1 MVYGEGK
8 LLHGLKFLDDSDD
21 TTVPLTRIL
30 LSGNPVRVNHH
41 YFLIRCLILY
51 YQGLLTGSRFL
62 DGVPALDR
70 PNLPDT
76 TGEEPVICHTPAP
89 PLTSADKRIVLFIAA
104 LVGFLIPFDGS
115 AVNIALPV
123 MAAEYH
129 LDAITLSW
137 ITTAYLLTS
146 AVFLVPFGKIA
157 DIYGRKR
164 VFLYGI
170 VIFTAAS
177 LVMTMVPSP
186 EMLIAI
192 RLIQGFGGAMIFG
205 TALAILSSIFSPGE
219 RGRAL
224 GIYIMAVYL
233 GLTMGPF
240 LGGILT
246 GYLGW
251 RSIFWVNVP
260 LGIAACLLILW
271 RLQGEWA
278 ECVGEKFDLKGSVLY
293 ACSLVA
299 VMLGLSAVPDLIGVL
314 LLGVGIMLGVIF
326 VLYELRVP
334 VPVLDLRLFTRN
346 RVFAFSNLA
355 ALISYCATYA
365 VTFLLSLDLQLTRG
379 FSPEQAG
386 SILIVLPAVQAL
398 LSPVAGRLSDR
409 TDSQVLASIGIG
421 LTAIGL
427 FPLIFISESTP
438 IWYLIACL
446 IILGA
451 GFGLFSSPNINAI
464 MSSVERK
471 YLGVASGMN
480 GTVRLVGQMLS
491 MGIVMMLFALFIG
504 PVVITPEYFPEFIQS
519 LRYAFLIFTVLS
531 LIGVMAS
538 LMRGKG
544 LPGGRGGSDVK

>member
-1 MVYGEGK
+1 V
-8 LLHGLKFLDDSDD
+8 
-21 TTVPLTRIL
+21 T
-30 LSGNPVRVNHH
+30 
-41 YFLIRCLILY
+41 
-51 YQGLLTGSRFL
+51 
-62 DGVPALDR
+62 A
-70 PNLPDT
+70 
-76 TGEEPVICHTPAP
+76 ICRTPAP
-89 PLTSADKRIVLFIAA
+89 PLSSTDKGIVLFIAA
-104 LVGFLIPFDGS
+104 LAGFLTPFDGS

-123 MAAEYH
+123 MAAEFH

-146 AVFLVPFGKIA
+146 AVFLVPFGRIA

-164 VFLYGI
+164 IFLYGI
-170 VIFTAAS
+170 AIFTGAS
-177 LVMTMVPSP
+177 LVMTMVSFP

-205 TALAILSSIFSPGE
+205 TALAILSSVFSPGE

-251 RSIFWVNVP
+251 RSIFLVNVP
-260 LGIAACLLILW
+260 LGILACLLILW
-271 RLQGEWA
+271 RLRGEWA
-278 ECVGEKFDLKGSVLY
+278 ECQGERFDLKGSVLY

-299 VMLGLSAVPDLIGVL
+299 VMLGLSTVPDLKGVL
-314 LLGVGIMLGVIF
+314 LLSVGIVIGVIF

-334 VPVLDLRLFTRN
+334 LPVLDLSLFTKN

-386 SILIVLPAVQAL
+386 GILIVLPAVQAL

-409 TDSQVLASIGIG
+409 IDSQVLASIGIA
-421 LTAIGL
+421 LTAVGM
-427 FPLIFISESTP
+427 FPLVFISESTP
-438 IWYLIACL
+438 IWYLVACL
-446 IILGA
+446 VVLGA
-451 GFGLFSSPNINAI
+451 GFGIFSSPNINAI
-464 MSSVERK
+464 MSSVEKR

-491 MGIVMMLFALFIG
+491 MGIVMMLFSLFIG
-504 PVVITPEYFPEFIQS
+504 PVMITPEYFPEFLQS
-519 LRYAFLIFTVLS
+519 LHYAFLIFSLLS
-531 LIGVMAS
+531 LVGVVAS
-538 LMRGKG
+538 LMRGK
-544 LPGGRGGSDVK
+544 RQSVSR

>member
-1 MVYGEGK
+1 M
-8 LLHGLKFLDDSDD
+8 
-21 TTVPLTRIL
+21 
-30 LSGNPVRVNHH
+30 
-41 YFLIRCLILY
+41 
-51 YQGLLTGSRFL
+51 
-62 DGVPALDR
+62 PA
-70 PNLPDT
+70 
-76 TGEEPVICHTPAP
+76 ICRTPAP
-89 PLTSADKRIVLFIAA
+89 PLSSTDKGIVLFIAA
-104 LVGFLIPFDGS
+104 LAGFLTPFDGS

-123 MAAEYH
+123 MAAEFH

-146 AVFLVPFGKIA
+146 AVFLVPFGRIA

-164 VFLYGI
+164 IFLYGI
-170 VIFTAAS
+170 AIFTGAS
-177 LVMTMVPSP
+177 LVMTMVSFP

-205 TALAILSSIFSPGE
+205 TALAILSSVFSPGE

-251 RSIFWVNVP
+251 RSIFLVNVP
-260 LGIAACLLILW
+260 LGILACLLILW
-271 RLQGEWA
+271 RLRGEWA
-278 ECVGEKFDLKGSVLY
+278 ECQGERFDLKGSVLY

-299 VMLGLSAVPDLIGVL
+299 VMLGLSTVPDLKGVL
-314 LLGVGIMLGVIF
+314 LLSVGIVIGVIF

-334 VPVLDLRLFTRN
+334 LPVLDLSLFTKN

-386 SILIVLPAVQAL
+386 GILIVLPAVQAL

-409 TDSQVLASIGIG
+409 IDSQVLASIGIA
-421 LTAIGL
+421 LTAVGM
-427 FPLIFISESTP
+427 FPLVFISESTP
-438 IWYLIACL
+438 IWYLVACL
-446 IILGA
+446 VVLGA
-451 GFGLFSSPNINAI
+451 GFGIFSSPNINAI
-464 MSSVERK
+464 MSSVEKR

-491 MGIVMMLFALFIG
+491 MGIVMMLFSLFIG
-504 PVVITPEYFPEFIQS
+504 PVMITPEYFPEFLQS
-519 LRYAFLIFTVLS
+519 LHYAFLIFSLLS
-531 LIGVMAS
+531 LVGVVAS

-544 LPGGRGGSDVK
+544 HPVSR

>member
-1 MVYGEGK
+1 MDLQNAEPE
-8 LLHGLKFLDDSDD
+8 
-21 TTVPLTRIL
+21 TT
-30 LSGNPVRVNHH
+30 
-41 YFLIRCLILY
+41 
-51 YQGLLTGSRFL
+51 
-62 DGVPALDR
+62 DEVPA
-70 PNLPDT
+70 
-76 TGEEPVICHTPAP
+76 ICHTPAT
-89 PLTSADKRIVLFIAA
+89 PLPRTDKQIVLFIAA

-123 MAAEYH
+123 MAAEFH

-137 ITTAYLLTS
+137 ITTAYLLAS

-170 VIFTAAS
+170 AIFTAAS
-177 LVMTMVPSP
+177 LLMTMVPSP
-186 EMLIAI
+186 ELLIAI

-205 TALAILSSIFSPGE
+205 TALAILSSVFPPGE
-219 RGRAL
+219 RGKMF

-251 RSIFWVNVP
+251 RSIFLVNVP
-260 LGIAACLLILW
+260 LGVAACLLILW
-271 RLQGEWA
+271 RLKGEWA
-278 ECVGEKFDLKGSVLY
+278 ECVGERFDLKGSILY

-299 VMLGLSAVPDLIGVL
+299 VMLGLSTVPDPAGFVLIGAGIV
-314 LLGVGIMLGVIF
+314 VGLIF
-326 VLYELRVP
+326 VLFELRVP
-334 VPVLDLRLFTRN
+334 VPVLDLRLITKN

-379 FSPEQAG
+379 LSPQQAG
-386 SILIVLPAVQAL
+386 LVLIVLPAVQAL
-398 LSPVAGRLSDR
+398 ISPLAGRLSDR
-409 TDSQVLASIGIG
+409 TDSQVLASIGIA
-421 LTAIGL
+421 LTAVGM

-438 IWYLIACL
+438 VWYLIACL

-464 MSSVERK
+464 MSSVEKK

-480 GTVRLVGQMLS
+480 GTMRLVGQMLS
-491 MGIVMMLFALFIG
+491 MGIVMMLFSLFIG
-504 PVVITPEYFPEFIQS
+504 PVVITPEYYPEFMES
-519 LRYAFLIFTVLS
+519 LHYAFLIFTGLS
-531 LIGVMAS
+531 LIGVVAS

-544 LPGGRGGSDVK
+544 QPGAKQG

>member
-1 MVYGEGK
+1 M
-8 LLHGLKFLDDSDD
+8 
-21 TTVPLTRIL
+21 T
-30 LSGNPVRVNHH
+30 
-41 YFLIRCLILY
+41 
-51 YQGLLTGSRFL
+51 
-62 DGVPALDR
+62 A
-70 PNLPDT
+70 
-76 TGEEPVICHTPAP
+76 ICRTPAP
-89 PLTSADKRIVLFIAA
+89 PLSSTDKGIVLFIAA
-104 LVGFLIPFDGS
+104 LAGFLTPFDGS

-123 MAAEYH
+123 MAAEFH

-146 AVFLVPFGKIA
+146 AVFLVPFGRIA

-164 VFLYGI
+164 IFLYGI
-170 VIFTAAS
+170 AIFTGAS
-177 LVMTMVPSP
+177 LVMTMVSFP

-205 TALAILSSIFSPGE
+205 TALAILSSVFSPGE

-251 RSIFWVNVP
+251 RSIFLVNVP
-260 LGIAACLLILW
+260 LGILACLLILW
-271 RLQGEWA
+271 RLRGEWA
-278 ECVGEKFDLKGSVLY
+278 ECQGERFDLKGSVLY

-299 VMLGLSAVPDLIGVL
+299 VMLGLSTVPDLKGVL
-314 LLGVGIMLGVIF
+314 LLSVGIVIGVIF

-334 VPVLDLRLFTRN
+334 LPVLDLSLFTKN

-386 SILIVLPAVQAL
+386 GILIVLPAVQAL

-409 TDSQVLASIGIG
+409 IDSQVLASIGIA
-421 LTAIGL
+421 LTAVGM
-427 FPLIFISESTP
+427 FPLVFISESTP
-438 IWYLIACL
+438 IWYLVACL
-446 IILGA
+446 VVLGA
-451 GFGLFSSPNINAI
+451 GFGIFSSPNINAI
-464 MSSVERK
+464 MSSVEKR

-491 MGIVMMLFALFIG
+491 MGIVMMLFSLFIG
-504 PVVITPEYFPEFIQS
+504 PVMITPEYFPEFLQS
-519 LRYAFLIFTVLS
+519 LHYAFLIFSLLS
-531 LIGVMAS
+531 LVGVVAS
-538 LMRGKG
+538 LMRGK
-544 LPGGRGGSDVK
+544 RQSVSR

>member
-1 MVYGEGK
+1 
-8 LLHGLKFLDDSDD
+8 
-21 TTVPLTRIL
+21 
-30 LSGNPVRVNHH
+30 
-41 YFLIRCLILY
+41 
-51 YQGLLTGSRFL
+51 
-62 DGVPALDR
+62 
-70 PNLPDT
+70 
-76 TGEEPVICHTPAP
+76 
-89 PLTSADKRIVLFIAA
+89 
-104 LVGFLIPFDGS
+104 
-115 AVNIALPV
+115 
-123 MAAEYH
+123 MAAEFH

-146 AVFLVPFGKIA
+146 AVFLVPFGRIA

-164 VFLYGI
+164 IFLYGI
-170 VIFTAAS
+170 AIFTGTS
-177 LVMTMVPSP
+177 LVMTMVSFP

-205 TALAILSSIFSPGE
+205 TALAILSSVFSPGE

-251 RSIFWVNVP
+251 RSIFLVNVP
-260 LGIAACLLILW
+260 LGILACLLILW
-271 RLQGEWA
+271 RLRGEWA
-278 ECVGEKFDLKGSVLY
+278 ECQGERFDLKGSVLY

-299 VMLGLSAVPDLIGVL
+299 VMLGLSTVPDLKGVL
-314 LLGVGIMLGVIF
+314 LLSVGIVIGVIF

-334 VPVLDLRLFTRN
+334 LPVLDLSLFTKN

-386 SILIVLPAVQAL
+386 GILIVLPAVQAL

-409 TDSQVLASIGIG
+409 IDSQVLASIGIA
-421 LTAIGL
+421 LTAVGM
-427 FPLIFISESTP
+427 FPLVFISESTP
-438 IWYLIACL
+438 IWYLVACL
-446 IILGA
+446 VVLGA
-451 GFGLFSSPNINAI
+451 GFGIFSSPNINAI
-464 MSSVERK
+464 MSSVEKR

-491 MGIVMMLFALFIG
+491 MGIVMMLFSLFIG
-504 PVVITPEYFPEFIQS
+504 PVMITPEYFPEFLQS
-519 LRYAFLIFTVLS
+519 LHYAFLIFSLLS
-531 LIGVMAS
+531 LVGVVAS
-538 LMRGKG
+538 LMRGK
-544 LPGGRGGSDVK
+544 RQSVSR

>member
-1 MVYGEGK
+1 M
-8 LLHGLKFLDDSDD
+8 
-21 TTVPLTRIL
+21 
-30 LSGNPVRVNHH
+30 
-41 YFLIRCLILY
+41 
-51 YQGLLTGSRFL
+51 
-62 DGVPALDR
+62 PA
-70 PNLPDT
+70 
-76 TGEEPVICHTPAP
+76 ICRTPAP
-89 PLTSADKRIVLFIAA
+89 PLSSTDKGIVLFIAA
-104 LVGFLIPFDGS
+104 LAGFLTPFDGS

-123 MAAEYH
+123 MAAEFH

-146 AVFLVPFGKIA
+146 AVFLVPFGRIA

-164 VFLYGI
+164 IFLYGI
-170 VIFTAAS
+170 AIFTAAS
-177 LVMTMVPSP
+177 LLMTMVSYP

-205 TALAILSSIFSPGE
+205 TALAILSSVFPPGE

-251 RSIFWVNVP
+251 RSIFLVNVP
-260 LGIAACLLILW
+260 LGILACILILW
-271 RLQGEWA
+271 RLRGEWA
-278 ECVGEKFDLKGSVLY
+278 ECQGERFDLKGSVLY

-299 VMLGLSAVPDLIGVL
+299 VMLGLSTVPDLDGVL
-314 LLGVGIMLGVIF
+314 ILSVGIVIGVIF

-334 VPVLDLRLFTRN
+334 LPVLDLSLFTKN

-386 SILIVLPAVQAL
+386 GILIVLPAVQAL

-409 TDSQVLASIGIG
+409 IDSQVLASIGIA
-421 LTAIGL
+421 LTAVGM
-427 FPLIFISESTP
+427 FPLVFISEATP
-438 IWYLIACL
+438 VWYLVACL
-446 IILGA
+446 VVLGA
-451 GFGLFSSPNINAI
+451 GFGIFSSPNINAI
-464 MSSVERK
+464 MSSVEKR

-491 MGIVMMLFALFIG
+491 MGIVMMLFSLFIG
-504 PVVITPEYFPEFIQS
+504 PVMITPEYFPEFLQS
-519 LRYAFLIFTVLS
+519 LHYAFLIFSLLS
-531 LIGVMAS
+531 LVGVVAS

-544 LPGGRGGSDVK
+544 LPGGRAGSDGK

>member
-1 MVYGEGK
+1 ME
-8 LLHGLKFLDDSDD
+8 
-21 TTVPLTRIL
+21 
-30 LSGNPVRVNHH
+30 
-41 YFLIRCLILY
+41 
-51 YQGLLTGSRFL
+51 
-62 DGVPALDR
+62 R
-70 PNLPDT
+70 PNPSPAT
-76 TGEEPVICHTPAP
+76 TGEAPAICRTPAP
-89 PLTSADKRIVLFIAA
+89 PLSSTDKGIVLFIAA
-104 LVGFLIPFDGS
+104 LAGFLTPFDGS

-123 MAAEYH
+123 MAAEFH

-146 AVFLVPFGKIA
+146 AVFLVPFGRIA

-164 VFLYGI
+164 IFLYGI
-170 VIFTAAS
+170 AIFTGAS
-177 LVMTMVPSP
+177 LVMTMVSFP

-205 TALAILSSIFSPGE
+205 TALAILSSVFSPGE

-251 RSIFWVNVP
+251 RSIFLVNVP
-260 LGIAACLLILW
+260 LGILACLLILW
-271 RLQGEWA
+271 RLRGEWA
-278 ECVGEKFDLKGSVLY
+278 ECQGERFDLKGSVLY

-299 VMLGLSAVPDLIGVL
+299 VMLGLSTVPDLKGVL
-314 LLGVGIMLGVIF
+314 LLSVGIAIGVIF

-334 VPVLDLRLFTRN
+334 LPVLDLSLFTKN

-386 SILIVLPAVQAL
+386 GILIVLPAVQAL

-409 TDSQVLASIGIG
+409 IDSQVLASIGIA
-421 LTAIGL
+421 LTAVGM
-427 FPLIFISESTP
+427 FPLVFISESTP
-438 IWYLIACL
+438 IWYLVACL
-446 IILGA
+446 VVLGA
-451 GFGLFSSPNINAI
+451 GFGIFSSPNINAI
-464 MSSVERK
+464 MSSVEKR

-491 MGIVMMLFALFIG
+491 MGIVMMLFSLFIG
-504 PVVITPEYFPEFIQS
+504 PVMITPEYFPEFLQS
-519 LRYAFLIFTVLS
+519 LHYAFLIFSLLS
-531 LIGVMAS
+531 LVGVVAS

-544 LPGGRGGSDVK
+544 LPGGRGGSDGK

>member
-1 MVYGEGK
+1 LE
-8 LLHGLKFLDDSDD
+8 
-21 TTVPLTRIL
+21 
-30 LSGNPVRVNHH
+30 
-41 YFLIRCLILY
+41 
-51 YQGLLTGSRFL
+51 
-62 DGVPALDR
+62 R
-70 PNLPDT
+70 PNPSPAT
-76 TGEEPVICHTPAP
+76 TGEAPAICRTPAP
-89 PLTSADKRIVLFIAA
+89 PLSSTDKGIVLFIAA
-104 LVGFLIPFDGS
+104 LAGFLTPFDGS

-123 MAAEYH
+123 MAAEFH

-146 AVFLVPFGKIA
+146 AVFLVPFGRIA

-164 VFLYGI
+164 IFLYGI
-170 VIFTAAS
+170 AIFTGAS
-177 LVMTMVPSP
+177 LVMTMVSFP

-205 TALAILSSIFSPGE
+205 TALAILSSVFSPGE

-251 RSIFWVNVP
+251 RSIFLVNVP
-260 LGIAACLLILW
+260 LGILACLLILW
-271 RLQGEWA
+271 RLRGEWA
-278 ECVGEKFDLKGSVLY
+278 ECQGERFDLKGSVLY

-299 VMLGLSAVPDLIGVL
+299 VMLGLSTVPDLKGVL
-314 LLGVGIMLGVIF
+314 LLSVGIAIGVIF

-334 VPVLDLRLFTRN
+334 LPVLDLSLFTKN

-386 SILIVLPAVQAL
+386 GILIVLPAVQAL

-409 TDSQVLASIGIG
+409 IDSQVLASIGIA
-421 LTAIGL
+421 LTAVGM
-427 FPLIFISESTP
+427 FPLVFISEFTP
-438 IWYLIACL
+438 IWYLVACL
-446 IILGA
+446 VVLGA
-451 GFGLFSSPNINAI
+451 GFGIFSSPNINAI
-464 MSSVERK
+464 MSSVEKR

-491 MGIVMMLFALFIG
+491 MGIVMMLFSLFIG
-504 PVVITPEYFPEFIQS
+504 PVMITPEYFPEFLQS
-519 LRYAFLIFTVLS
+519 LHYAFLIFSLLS
-531 LIGVMAS
+531 LVGVVAS
-538 LMRGKG
+538 LMRGKRQ
-544 LPGGRGGSDVK
+544 PVSR

>member
-1 MVYGEGK
+1 M
-8 LLHGLKFLDDSDD
+8 
-21 TTVPLTRIL
+21 T
-30 LSGNPVRVNHH
+30 
-41 YFLIRCLILY
+41 
-51 YQGLLTGSRFL
+51 
-62 DGVPALDR
+62 A
-70 PNLPDT
+70 
-76 TGEEPVICHTPAP
+76 ICRTPAP
-89 PLTSADKRIVLFIAA
+89 PLSSTDKGIVLFIAA
-104 LVGFLIPFDGS
+104 LAGFLTPFDGS

-123 MAAEYH
+123 MAAEFH

-146 AVFLVPFGKIA
+146 AVFLVPFGRIA

-164 VFLYGI
+164 IFLYGI
-170 VIFTAAS
+170 AIFTGAS
-177 LVMTMVPSP
+177 LVMTMVSFP

-205 TALAILSSIFSPGE
+205 TALAILSSVFSPGE

-251 RSIFWVNVP
+251 RSIFLVNVP
-260 LGIAACLLILW
+260 LGILACLLILW
-271 RLQGEWA
+271 RLRGEWA
-278 ECVGEKFDLKGSVLY
+278 ECQGERFDLKGSVLY

-299 VMLGLSAVPDLIGVL
+299 VMLGLSTVPDLKGVL
-314 LLGVGIMLGVIF
+314 LLSVGIVIGVIF

-334 VPVLDLRLFTRN
+334 LPVLDLSLFTKN

-365 VTFLLSLDLQLTRG
+365 VTFLLSLYLQLTRG

-386 SILIVLPAVQAL
+386 GILIVLPAVQAL

-409 TDSQVLASIGIG
+409 IDSQVLASIGIA
-421 LTAIGL
+421 LTAVGM
-427 FPLIFISESTP
+427 FPLVFISESTP
-438 IWYLIACL
+438 IWYLVACL
-446 IILGA
+446 VVLGA
-451 GFGLFSSPNINAI
+451 GFGIFSSPNINAI
-464 MSSVERK
+464 MSSVEKR

-491 MGIVMMLFALFIG
+491 MGIVMMLFSLFIG
-504 PVVITPEYFPEFIQS
+504 PVMITPEYFPEFLQS
-519 LRYAFLIFTVLS
+519 LHYAFLIFSLLS
-531 LIGVMAS
+531 LVGVVAS
-538 LMRGKG
+538 LMRGK
-544 LPGGRGGSDVK
+544 RQSVSR

>member
-1 MVYGEGK
+1 M
-8 LLHGLKFLDDSDD
+8 
-21 TTVPLTRIL
+21 
-30 LSGNPVRVNHH
+30 
-41 YFLIRCLILY
+41 
-51 YQGLLTGSRFL
+51 
-62 DGVPALDR
+62 DR
-70 PNLPDT
+70 PNPSPEA
-76 TGEEPVICHTPAP
+76 TGEVPAICRTPAP
-89 PLTSADKRIVLFIAA
+89 PLSSTDKGIVLFIAA
-104 LVGFLIPFDGS
+104 LAGFLTPFDGS

-123 MAAEYH
+123 MAAEFH
-129 LDAITLSW
+129 LDAIMLSW

-146 AVFLVPFGKIA
+146 AVFLVPFGRIA

-170 VIFTAAS
+170 ALFTGAS
-177 LVMTMVPSP
+177 FVMTMVSTA

-205 TALAILSSIFSPGE
+205 TALAILSSVFSPGE

-251 RSIFWVNVP
+251 RSIFLVNVP
-260 LGIAACLLILW
+260 LGILACLLILW
-271 RLQGEWA
+271 RLHGEWA
-278 ECVGEKFDLKGSVLY
+278 ECQGERFDLRGSVLY

-299 VMLGLSAVPDLIGVL
+299 VMLGLSTVPDLKGVL
-314 LLGVGIMLGVIF
+314 LLSVGMVFGVIF

-334 VPVLDLRLFTRN
+334 LPVLDLSLFTKN

-386 SILIVLPAVQAL
+386 GILIVLPAVQAL

-409 TDSQVLASIGIG
+409 IDSQVLASIGIA
-421 LTAIGL
+421 LTAVGM
-427 FPLIFISESTP
+427 FPLVFISESTP
-438 IWYLIACL
+438 VLYLIACL
-446 IILGA
+446 VVLGA
-451 GFGLFSSPNINAI
+451 GFGIFSSPNINAI
-464 MSSVERK
+464 MSSVEKR

-491 MGIVMMLFALFIG
+491 MGIVMMLFSLFIG
-504 PVVITPEYFPEFIQS
+504 PVMITPEYFPEFLQS
-519 LRYAFLIFTVLS
+519 LHYAFLIFSLLS
-531 LIGVMAS
+531 LVGVVAS

-544 LPGGRGGSDVK
+544 LPGGRGGSDGK

>member
-1 MVYGEGK
+1 M
-8 LLHGLKFLDDSDD
+8 
-21 TTVPLTRIL
+21 
-30 LSGNPVRVNHH
+30 
-41 YFLIRCLILY
+41 
-51 YQGLLTGSRFL
+51 
-62 DGVPALDR
+62 PA
-70 PNLPDT
+70 
-76 TGEEPVICHTPAP
+76 ICRTPAP
-89 PLTSADKRIVLFIAA
+89 PLSSTDKGIVLFIAA
-104 LVGFLIPFDGS
+104 LAGFLTPFDGS

-123 MAAEYH
+123 MAAEFH

-146 AVFLVPFGKIA
+146 AVFLVPFGRIA

-164 VFLYGI
+164 IFLYGI
-170 VIFTAAS
+170 AIFTGAS
-177 LVMTMVPSP
+177 LVMTMVSFP

-205 TALAILSSIFSPGE
+205 TALAILSSVFSPGE

-251 RSIFWVNVP
+251 RSIFLVNVP
-260 LGIAACLLILW
+260 LGILACLLILW
-271 RLQGEWA
+271 RLRGEWA
-278 ECVGEKFDLKGSVLY
+278 ECQGERFDLKGSVLY

-299 VMLGLSAVPDLIGVL
+299 VMLGLSTVPDLKGVL
-314 LLGVGIMLGVIF
+314 LLSVGIVIGVIF

-334 VPVLDLRLFTRN
+334 LPVLDLSLFTKN
-346 RVFAFSNLA
+346 SVFAFSNLA

-386 SILIVLPAVQAL
+386 GILIVLPAVQAL
-398 LSPVAGRLSDR
+398 LSPVAGRLSDQI
-409 TDSQVLASIGIG
+409 DSQVLASIGIA
-421 LTAIGL
+421 LTAVGM
-427 FPLIFISESTP
+427 FPLVFISESTP
-438 IWYLIACL
+438 IWYLVACL
-446 IILGA
+446 VVLGA
-451 GFGLFSSPNINAI
+451 GFGIFSSPNINAI
-464 MSSVERK
+464 MSSVEKR

-491 MGIVMMLFALFIG
+491 MGIVMMLFSLFIG
-504 PVVITPEYFPEFIQS
+504 PVMITPEYFPEFLQS
-519 LRYAFLIFTVLS
+519 LHYAFLIFSLLS
-531 LIGVMAS
+531 LVGVVAS
-538 LMRGKG
+538 LMRGK
-544 LPGGRGGSDVK
+544 RQSVSR

>member
-1 MVYGEGK
+1 ME
-8 LLHGLKFLDDSDD
+8 
-21 TTVPLTRIL
+21 
-30 LSGNPVRVNHH
+30 
-41 YFLIRCLILY
+41 
-51 YQGLLTGSRFL
+51 
-62 DGVPALDR
+62 R
-70 PNLPDT
+70 PNPSPAT
-76 TGEEPVICHTPAP
+76 TGEAPAICRTPAP
-89 PLTSADKRIVLFIAA
+89 PLSSTDKGIVLFIAA
-104 LVGFLIPFDGS
+104 LAGFLTPFDGS

-123 MAAEYH
+123 MAAEFH

-146 AVFLVPFGKIA
+146 AVFLVPFGRIA

-164 VFLYGI
+164 IFLYGI
-170 VIFTAAS
+170 AIFTGAS
-177 LVMTMVPSP
+177 LVMTMVSFP

-205 TALAILSSIFSPGE
+205 TALAILSSVFSPGE

-251 RSIFWVNVP
+251 RSIFLVNVP
-260 LGIAACLLILW
+260 LGILACLLILW
-271 RLQGEWA
+271 RLRGEWA
-278 ECVGEKFDLKGSVLY
+278 ECQGERFDLKGSVLY

-299 VMLGLSAVPDLIGVL
+299 VMLGLSTVPDLKGVL
-314 LLGVGIMLGVIF
+314 LLSVGIAIGVIF

-334 VPVLDLRLFTRN
+334 LPVLDLSLFTKN

-386 SILIVLPAVQAL
+386 GILIVLPAVQAL

-409 TDSQVLASIGIG
+409 IDSQVLASIGIA
-421 LTAIGL
+421 LTAVGM
-427 FPLIFISESTP
+427 FPLVFISEFTP
-438 IWYLIACL
+438 IWYLVACL
-446 IILGA
+446 VVLGA
-451 GFGLFSSPNINAI
+451 GFGIFSSPNINAI
-464 MSSVERK
+464 MSSVEKR

-491 MGIVMMLFALFIG
+491 MGIVMMLFSLFIG
-504 PVVITPEYFPEFIQS
+504 PVMITPEYFPEFLQS
-519 LRYAFLIFTVLS
+519 LHYAFLIFSLLS
-531 LIGVMAS
+531 LVGVVAS
-538 LMRGKG
+538 LMRGKRQ
-544 LPGGRGGSDVK
+544 PVSR

>member
-1 MVYGEGK
+1 ME
-8 LLHGLKFLDDSDD
+8 
-21 TTVPLTRIL
+21 
-30 LSGNPVRVNHH
+30 
-41 YFLIRCLILY
+41 
-51 YQGLLTGSRFL
+51 
-62 DGVPALDR
+62 R
-70 PNLPDT
+70 PNPSPAT
-76 TGEEPVICHTPAP
+76 TGEAPAICRTPAP
-89 PLTSADKRIVLFIAA
+89 PLSSTDKGIVLFIAA
-104 LVGFLIPFDGS
+104 LAGFLTPFDGS

-123 MAAEYH
+123 MAAEFH

-146 AVFLVPFGKIA
+146 AVFLVPFGRIA

-164 VFLYGI
+164 IFLYGI
-170 VIFTAAS
+170 AIFTGAS
-177 LVMTMVPSP
+177 LVMTMVSFP

-205 TALAILSSIFSPGE
+205 TALAILSSVFSPGE

-251 RSIFWVNVP
+251 RSIFLVNVP
-260 LGIAACLLILW
+260 LGILACLLILW
-271 RLQGEWA
+271 RLRGEWA
-278 ECVGEKFDLKGSVLY
+278 ECQGERFDLKGSVLY

-299 VMLGLSAVPDLIGVL
+299 VMLGLSTVPDLKGVL
-314 LLGVGIMLGVIF
+314 LLSVGIAIGVIF

-334 VPVLDLRLFTRN
+334 LPVLDLSLFTKN

-386 SILIVLPAVQAL
+386 GILIVLPAVQAL

-409 TDSQVLASIGIG
+409 IDSQVLASIGIA
-421 LTAIGL
+421 LTAVGM
-427 FPLIFISESTP
+427 FPLVFISEFTP
-438 IWYLIACL
+438 IWYLVACL
-446 IILGA
+446 VVLGA
-451 GFGLFSSPNINAI
+451 GFGIFSSPNINAI
-464 MSSVERK
+464 MSSVEKR

-491 MGIVMMLFALFIG
+491 MGIVMMLFSLFIG
-504 PVVITPEYFPEFIQS
+504 PVMITPEYFPEFLQS
-519 LRYAFLIFTVLS
+519 LHYAFLIFSLLS
-531 LIGVMAS
+531 LVGVVAS
-538 LMRGKG
+538 LMRG
-544 LPGGRGGSDVK
+544 

>member
-1 MVYGEGK
+1 M
-8 LLHGLKFLDDSDD
+8 
-21 TTVPLTRIL
+21 T
-30 LSGNPVRVNHH
+30 
-41 YFLIRCLILY
+41 
-51 YQGLLTGSRFL
+51 
-62 DGVPALDR
+62 A
-70 PNLPDT
+70 
-76 TGEEPVICHTPAP
+76 ICRTPAP
-89 PLTSADKRIVLFIAA
+89 PLSSTDKGIVLFIAA
-104 LVGFLIPFDGS
+104 LAGFLTPFDGS

-123 MAAEYH
+123 MAAEFH

-146 AVFLVPFGKIA
+146 AVFLVPFGRIA

-164 VFLYGI
+164 IFLYGI
-170 VIFTAAS
+170 AIFTGTS
-177 LVMTMVPSP
+177 LVMTMVSFP

-205 TALAILSSIFSPGE
+205 TALAILSSVFSPGE

-251 RSIFWVNVP
+251 RSIFLVNVP
-260 LGIAACLLILW
+260 LGILACLLILW
-271 RLQGEWA
+271 RLRGEWA
-278 ECVGEKFDLKGSVLY
+278 ECQGERFDLKGSVLY

-299 VMLGLSAVPDLIGVL
+299 VMLGLSTVPDLKGVL
-314 LLGVGIMLGVIF
+314 LLSVGIVIGVIF

-334 VPVLDLRLFTRN
+334 LPVLDLSLFTKN

-386 SILIVLPAVQAL
+386 GILIVLPAVQAL

-409 TDSQVLASIGIG
+409 IDSQVLASIGIA
-421 LTAIGL
+421 LTAVGM
-427 FPLIFISESTP
+427 FPLVFISESTP
-438 IWYLIACL
+438 IWYLVACL
-446 IILGA
+446 VVLGA
-451 GFGLFSSPNINAI
+451 GFGIFSSPNINAI
-464 MSSVERK
+464 MSSVEKR

-491 MGIVMMLFALFIG
+491 MGIVMMLFSLFIG
-504 PVVITPEYFPEFIQS
+504 PVMITPEYFPEFLQS
-519 LRYAFLIFTVLS
+519 LHYAFLIFSLLS
-531 LIGVMAS
+531 LVGVVAS
-538 LMRGKG
+538 LMRGK
-544 LPGGRGGSDVK
+544 RQSVSR

>member
-1 MVYGEGK
+1 M
-8 LLHGLKFLDDSDD
+8 
-21 TTVPLTRIL
+21 
-30 LSGNPVRVNHH
+30 
-41 YFLIRCLILY
+41 
-51 YQGLLTGSRFL
+51 
-62 DGVPALDR
+62 PA
-70 PNLPDT
+70 
-76 TGEEPVICHTPAP
+76 ICRTPAP
-89 PLTSADKRIVLFIAA
+89 PLSSTDKGIVLFIAA
-104 LVGFLIPFDGS
+104 LAGFLTPFDGS

-123 MAAEYH
+123 MAAEFH

-146 AVFLVPFGKIA
+146 AVFLVPFGRIA

-164 VFLYGI
+164 IFLYGI
-170 VIFTAAS
+170 AIFTGAS
-177 LVMTMVPSP
+177 LVMTMVSFP
-186 EMLIAI
+186 EMLIGI

-205 TALAILSSIFSPGE
+205 TALAILSSVFSPGE

-251 RSIFWVNVP
+251 RSIFLVNVP
-260 LGIAACLLILW
+260 LGILACLLILW
-271 RLQGEWA
+271 RLRGEWA
-278 ECVGEKFDLKGSVLY
+278 ECQGERFDLKGSVLY

-299 VMLGLSAVPDLIGVL
+299 VMLGLSTVPDLDGVL
-314 LLGVGIMLGVIF
+314 ILSVGIVIGVIF

-334 VPVLDLRLFTRN
+334 LPVLDLSLFTKN

-386 SILIVLPAVQAL
+386 GILIVLPAVQAL

-409 TDSQVLASIGIG
+409 IDSQVLASIGIA
-421 LTAIGL
+421 LTAVGM
-427 FPLIFISESTP
+427 FPLVFISEATP
-438 IWYLIACL
+438 VWYLVACL
-446 IILGA
+446 VVLGA
-451 GFGLFSSPNINAI
+451 GFGIFSSPNINAI
-464 MSSVERK
+464 MSSVEKR

-491 MGIVMMLFALFIG
+491 MGIVMMLFSLFIG
-504 PVVITPEYFPEFIQS
+504 PVMITPEYFPEFLQS
-519 LRYAFLIFTVLS
+519 LHYAFLIFSLLS
-531 LIGVMAS
+531 LVGVVAS
-538 LMRGKG
+538 LMRGK
-544 LPGGRGGSDVK
+544 RQSVSR

>member
-1 MVYGEGK
+1 
-8 LLHGLKFLDDSDD
+8 
-21 TTVPLTRIL
+21 
-30 LSGNPVRVNHH
+30 
-41 YFLIRCLILY
+41 
-51 YQGLLTGSRFL
+51 
-62 DGVPALDR
+62 LDR
-70 PNLPDT
+70 PNPSPEA
-76 TGEEPVICHTPAP
+76 TGEVPAICRTPAP
-89 PLTSADKRIVLFIAA
+89 PLSSTDKGIVLFIAA
-104 LVGFLIPFDGS
+104 LAGFLTPFDGS

-123 MAAEYH
+123 MADEFH
-129 LDAITLSW
+129 LDAIMLSW

-146 AVFLVPFGKIA
+146 AVFLVPFGRIA

-170 VIFTAAS
+170 ALFTGAS
-177 LVMTMVPSP
+177 FVMTMVSTA

-205 TALAILSSIFSPGE
+205 TALAILSSVFSPGE

-251 RSIFWVNVP
+251 RSIFLVNVP
-260 LGIAACLLILW
+260 LGILACLLILW
-271 RLQGEWA
+271 RLHGEWA
-278 ECVGEKFDLKGSVLY
+278 ECQGERFDLRGSVLY

-299 VMLGLSAVPDLIGVL
+299 VMLGLSTVPDLKGVL
-314 LLGVGIMLGVIF
+314 LLSVGMVFGVIF

-334 VPVLDLRLFTRN
+334 LPVLDLSLFTKN

-386 SILIVLPAVQAL
+386 GILIVLPAVQAL

-409 TDSQVLASIGIG
+409 IDSQVLASIGIA
-421 LTAIGL
+421 LTAVGM
-427 FPLIFISESTP
+427 FPLVFISESTP
-438 IWYLIACL
+438 VLYLIACL
-446 IILGA
+446 VVLGA
-451 GFGLFSSPNINAI
+451 GFGIFSSPNINAI
-464 MSSVERK
+464 MSSVEKR

-491 MGIVMMLFALFIG
+491 MGIVMMLFSLFIG
-504 PVVITPEYFPEFIQS
+504 PVMITPEYFPEFLQS
-519 LRYAFLIFTVLS
+519 LHYAFLIFSLLS
-531 LIGVMAS
+531 LVGVVAS

-544 LPGGRGGSDVK
+544 LPGGRGGSDGK

>member
-1 MVYGEGK
+1 M
-8 LLHGLKFLDDSDD
+8 
-21 TTVPLTRIL
+21 T
-30 LSGNPVRVNHH
+30 
-41 YFLIRCLILY
+41 
-51 YQGLLTGSRFL
+51 
-62 DGVPALDR
+62 A
-70 PNLPDT
+70 
-76 TGEEPVICHTPAP
+76 ICRTPAP
-89 PLTSADKRIVLFIAA
+89 PLSSTDKGIVLFIAA
-104 LVGFLIPFDGS
+104 LAGFLTPFDGS

-123 MAAEYH
+123 MAAEFH

-146 AVFLVPFGKIA
+146 AVFLVPFGRIA

-164 VFLYGI
+164 IFLYGI
-170 VIFTAAS
+170 AIFTGAS
-177 LVMTMVPSP
+177 LVMTMVSFP
-186 EMLIAI
+186 EMLIGI

-205 TALAILSSIFSPGE
+205 TALAILSSVFSPGE

-251 RSIFWVNVP
+251 RSIFLVNVP
-260 LGIAACLLILW
+260 LGILACLLILW
-271 RLQGEWA
+271 RLRGEWA
-278 ECVGEKFDLKGSVLY
+278 ECQGERFDLKGSVLY

-299 VMLGLSAVPDLIGVL
+299 VMLGLSTVPDLKGVL
-314 LLGVGIMLGVIF
+314 LLSVGIVIGVIF
-326 VLYELRVP
+326 VLNELRVP
-334 VPVLDLRLFTRN
+334 LPVLDLSLFTKN

-386 SILIVLPAVQAL
+386 GILIVLPAVQAL

-409 TDSQVLASIGIG
+409 IDSQVLASIGIA
-421 LTAIGL
+421 LTAVGM
-427 FPLIFISESTP
+427 FPLVFISESTP
-438 IWYLIACL
+438 IWYLVACL
-446 IILGA
+446 VVLGA
-451 GFGLFSSPNINAI
+451 GFGIFSSPNINAI
-464 MSSVERK
+464 MSSVEKR

-491 MGIVMMLFALFIG
+491 MGIVMMLFSLFIG
-504 PVVITPEYFPEFIQS
+504 PVMITPEYFPEFLQS
-519 LRYAFLIFTVLS
+519 LHYAFLIFSLLS
-531 LIGVMAS
+531 LVGVVAS
-538 LMRGKG
+538 LMRGK
-544 LPGGRGGSDVK
+544 RQSVSR

>member
-1 MVYGEGK
+1 
-8 LLHGLKFLDDSDD
+8 
-21 TTVPLTRIL
+21 
-30 LSGNPVRVNHH
+30 
-41 YFLIRCLILY
+41 
-51 YQGLLTGSRFL
+51 
-62 DGVPALDR
+62 
-70 PNLPDT
+70 
-76 TGEEPVICHTPAP
+76 
-89 PLTSADKRIVLFIAA
+89 
-104 LVGFLIPFDGS
+104 
-115 AVNIALPV
+115 
-123 MAAEYH
+123 MAAEFH

-146 AVFLVPFGKIA
+146 AVFLVPFGRIA

-164 VFLYGI
+164 IFLYGI
-170 VIFTAAS
+170 AIFTGAS
-177 LVMTMVPSP
+177 LVMTMVSFP

-205 TALAILSSIFSPGE
+205 TALAILSSVFSPGE

-251 RSIFWVNVP
+251 RSIFLVNVP
-260 LGIAACLLILW
+260 LGILACLLILW
-271 RLQGEWA
+271 RLRGEWA
-278 ECVGEKFDLKGSVLY
+278 ECQGERFDLKGSVLY

-299 VMLGLSAVPDLIGVL
+299 VMLGLSTVPDLKGVL
-314 LLGVGIMLGVIF
+314 LLSVGIVIGVIF

-334 VPVLDLRLFTRN
+334 LPVLDLSLFTKN

-386 SILIVLPAVQAL
+386 GILIVLPAVQAL

-409 TDSQVLASIGIG
+409 IDSQVLASIGIA
-421 LTAIGL
+421 LTAVGM
-427 FPLIFISESTP
+427 FPLVFISESTP
-438 IWYLIACL
+438 IWYLVACL
-446 IILGA
+446 VVLGA
-451 GFGLFSSPNINAI
+451 GFGIFSSPNINAI
-464 MSSVERK
+464 MSSVEKR

-491 MGIVMMLFALFIG
+491 MGIVMMLFSLFIG
-504 PVVITPEYFPEFIQS
+504 PVMITPEYFPEFLQS
-519 LRYAFLIFTVLS
+519 LHYAFLIFSLLS
-531 LIGVMAS
+531 LVGVVAS
-538 LMRGKG
+538 LMRGK
-544 LPGGRGGSDVK
+544 RQSVSR